1 MTAYS
6 PNYTIEING
15 IDYTND
21 SIGEVTITVGRN
33 DIFDTTLPGYT
44 LIELVNLIGTSPVID
59 ILDPIV
65 IKTTD
70 SSANDI
76 TLFTGE
82 VTSVNNQIVGAGATS
97 IINSLIIT
105 GVGSLAKLV
114 RKNAGAIAYPQELD
128 GERIE
133 RILQD
138 ALFTAWDDLSGTLEW
153 DDVDASETWET
164 FGVQGIDIIDDGR
177 YEIIARSAEVANAN
191 DLARDTEISGLGY
204 LYETVTGEIG
214 YGGAERRTSS
224 IANNSIALDAGI
236 LNAQMQTSL
245 STQDVIN
252 SVIVQY
258 DDGSSE
264 VQAINDQSVDDYGL
278 IETIFRTL
286 LIEQAD
292 AEEQALRYVGLRG
305 IPQMNLESIT
315 LNLVNNNIDND
326 TRDALLGLN
335 MDTLLVISNM
345 PEGIVSS
352 EFFEGFVEGWTW
364 TLSKNSLELEISVSN
379 AIYSAFEVQWEDYNP
394 TTQWQNLAND
404 LQWLDLAIG

>member
-1 MTAYS
+1 VTAYS

>member
-1 MTAYS
+1 VTAYS

-59 ILDPIV
+59 ILDRIV

-204 LYETVTGEIG
+204 LYETSSGDIG
-214 YGGAERRTSS
+214 YAGAERRTSN

-379 AIYSAFEVQWEDYNP
+379 AIYSAFEVQFEDYNP

>member
-204 LYETVTGEIG
+204 LYETSSGNIG
-214 YGGAERRTSS
+214 YAGAERRTSN